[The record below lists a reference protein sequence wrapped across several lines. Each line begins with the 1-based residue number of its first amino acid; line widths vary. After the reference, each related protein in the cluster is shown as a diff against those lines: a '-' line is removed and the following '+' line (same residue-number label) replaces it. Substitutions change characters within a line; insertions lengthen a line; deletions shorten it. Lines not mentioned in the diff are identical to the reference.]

1 MTLYISPYRRMS
13 RMRDAMNRIFDES
26 GFVRS
31 TAETESRDRE
41 MILAVDVQAEDEAYV
56 INALVPGL
64 EADDIDVEIMNN
76 TVAIRG
82 EFKEEGEDKKYL
94 LCELPSGRFSRV
106 ITLPTT
112 LDPAQAEAELKNGVF
127 TLRVPKAEAHRPKV
141 IKVKSAG

>member
-26 GFVRS
+26 L
-31 TAETESRDRE
+31 AETESPERE

-64 EADDIDVEIMNN
+64 DADDIDVEILNN

-106 ITLPTT
+106 ITLPTV
-112 LDPAQAEAELKNGVF
+112 LDPAQAEAELQNGVF

-141 IKVKSAG
+141 IKVKSAS